1 MSTESVKYQLTLC
14 QDIKGVV
21 FDKEET
27 IFKTGEVIQL
37 SYDQYRS
44 MCANAY
50 TYISVNVAHGHN
62 IAVKI
67 QTYEEEETPL
77 QIKLNQLGKVL
88 GTLTIVICIIVFIVG
103 MLQVIWDLA
112 SVALSN
118 IVMSSINCLN
128 S

>member
-50 TYISVNVAHGHN
+50 TYISVNIAQGHN

-67 QTYEEEETPL
+67 HLDDIGVVYRYKTTKDIVNIKTYNPEEEFP
-77 QIKLNQLGKVL
+77 
-88 GTLTIVICIIVFIVG
+88 
-103 MLQVIWDLA
+103 D
-112 SVALSN
+112 
-118 IVMSSINCLN
+118 
-128 S
+128 